1 MSNFSWLKIKKPF
14 LCLAPLAGISDSPF
28 RQIAKN
34 FGADLVFTEMVSAK
48 GLVHNSEKTFDL
60 MRFTQKERPIILQLF
75 GKEPRAFAKAAEIID
90 KLKDS
95 QKPDGLDLNLGCPAR
110 KVKAHG
116 SGVSLMKKPKL
127 VNQIIEAI
135 VLNTGLPL
143 SIKIRAGIAKEKITA
158 SDFIS
163 KINWQKL
170 SAITIHGR
178 TLGQG
183 FSGPID
189 YQQIKKVKQ
198 GAKGKI
204 IIANGGICDSES
216 AKTMLRET
224 DADGLMI
231 GQAAFGNPWVF
242 SEIKYPKKSSI
253 FRGPQV
259 IKKREKYQPPALEDK
274 TKIALKHTKLMIE
287 YKGEEKG
294 VRDMRKHL
302 LWYFK
307 AFQGARKLRKKLTAV
322 STYRE
327 LKSVLS
333 ILN

>member
-1 MSNFSWLKIKKPF
+1 MSTFSWLKIERPF

-28 RQIAKN
+28 RQIVREL
-34 FGADLVFTEMVSAK
+34 GADLVFTEMVSAK

-60 MRFTQKERPIILQLF
+60 TRFTQKERPIVLQFF
-75 GKEPRAFAKAAEIID
+75 GKEPKAFAKAAKIID
-90 KLKDS
+90 ELKNS

-135 VLNTGLPL
+135 FLNTGLPL

-170 SAITIHGR
+170 AAITIHGR
-178 TLGQG
+178 TLEQG
-183 FSGPID
+183 FSGPIN

-198 GAKGKI
+198 MAEGKI
-204 IIANGGICDSES
+204 IVANGGICDFES

-231 GQAAFGNPWVF
+231 GQAAFGNPWIF
-242 SEIKYPKKSSI
+242 SEIK
-253 FRGPQV
+253 
-259 IKKREKYQPPALEDK
+259 EKEKHQPPSLRDK

-287 YKGEEKG
+287 YKGEKKG

-307 AFQGARKLRKKLTAV
+307 GFEGARRLRKKLTAV